1 MRNLIFWTSLP
12 ILFPQ
17 ALQVRRSA
25 PRFEAAQGEPW
36 GRVPGPTPRRLIAIG
51 DSIVAGV
58 GINRMEDALV
68 GSTARSLGE
77 ILEVG
82 VDWFSL
88 GRTGLTSSDVLEQL
102 VPLLDPEPAD
112 FIMVS
117 VGVNDITSL
126 RTLRGWRRSL
136 NALLMAL
143 HRHSPEARIAMA
155 GVPPMQC
162 FPLLPQPLRQISG
175 LRSHSF
181 DQVARRV
188 IQGLDFA
195 AYTPFDK
202 PLMSN
207 QFAPDG
213 YHPGQEA
220 CIEFGQTMAHALL
233 RR

>member
-1 MRNLIFWTSLP
+1 MRNLIFWGSLP
-12 ILFPQ
+12 LLLPQ
-17 ALQVRRSA
+17 ALQVRRAA
-25 PRFEAAQGEPW
+25 PRFLPAQGEPW
-36 GRVPGPTPRRLIAIG
+36 GRIPGPTPRRLIAIG

-68 GSTARSLGE
+68 GSTARSLSE
-77 ILEVG
+77 VLDVG

-88 GRTGLTSSDVLEQL
+88 GRTGLTSIDVLEQL

-126 RTLRGWRRSL
+126 RTLHGWQRSL
-136 NALLMAL
+136 HQLLMTL
-143 HRHSPEARIAMA
+143 HRHSPEARIALA

-162 FPLLPQPLRQISG
+162 FPLLPQPLRRISG
-175 LRSHSF
+175 LRSQSF

-188 IQGLDFA
+188 IQDLDFA
-195 AYTPFDK
+195 AYAPFEKLLTP
-202 PLMSN
+202 N

-213 YHPGQEA
+213 YHPCQEA
-220 CIEFGQTMAHALL
+220 CIEFGQSMASALL
-233 RR
+233 GR